1 MNIGIF
7 SGSFNPIHIGHV
19 ILANYIVEFT
29 EIDEVWFIVSPH
41 NPLKSQNELSDEHTR
56 LEMVN
61 IALKDYT
68 KLKAS
73 DFEFSLPRPS
83 YTIDTLK
90 ALNKA
95 YPQHDFTLI
104 IGADNWNIFENW
116 KESNTIL
123 DNYKL
128 KVYPRLG
135 SRISIANKLKNRVE
149 ALDSPIVEISS
160 TFIRESFSG
169 DKDIRAFLPAGV
181 YDYIIENKLYRQ
193 K

>member
-116 KESNTIL
+116 KESNSIL

-128 KVYPRLG
+128 KVYLRLG
-135 SRISIANKLKNRVE
+135 SRISIPNKLKNRVE

-160 TFIRESFSG
+160 TFIRESLSG
-169 DKDIRAFLPAGV
+169 DKDIRAFLPEGV
-181 YDYIIENKLYRQ
+181 YEYIIENKLYR
-193 K
+193 